1 MSPTDSLAEQ
11 KVLRRRLEDAHAAA
25 RAPLSREEV
34 TEIVRELLVSLGG
47 DMSALDMALYNELEG
62 LARYIQHARREI
74 AAIQPE
80 DINTQHIPTATDEL
94 DAVVGATEQAT
105 FQIFDACDVVSGIAG
120 SLDADNA
127 AKLTD
132 AVTRIYEAC
141 NFQDVTGQR
150 ITKVV
155 KALKHIE
162 SKVDMLVTALG
173 GGSIADGMIAESA
186 SPEDAPEILAVDPG
200 SGVPMHGPAL
210 PGQGISQ
217 DDIDA
222 LLASFD

>member
-11 KVLRRRLEDAHAAA
+11 KALRRRLDDAHAAA
-25 RAPLSREEV
+25 RVPLTREEV
-34 TEIVRELLVSLGG
+34 AEIVREALTSLGG
-47 DMSALDMALYNELEG
+47 DMSALDVALYKELEG
-62 LARYIQHARREI
+62 LARYIQHAQREV
-74 AAIQPE
+74 AALNPE
-80 DINTQHIPTATDEL
+80 DITSQHIPTANDEL

-120 SLDADNA
+120 AIDPENS

-162 SKVDMLVTALG
+162 AKVDTLVTALG
-173 GGSIADGMIAESA
+173 GGTIPQVVAAPAAIV
-186 SPEDAPEILAVDPG
+186 DAPEILAVDPG

-210 PGQGISQ
+210 PGEGISQ
-217 DDIDA
+217 ADIDA

>member
-25 RAPLSREEV
+25 REPLSRAEV
-34 TEIVRELLVSLGG
+34 KDIVREILVSLGG
-47 DMSALDMALYNELEG
+47 DMSARDMGLYNELEG
-62 LARYIQHARREI
+62 LARYIQHARREV
-74 AAIQPE
+74 ATIQPE
-80 DINTQHIPTATDEL
+80 DINTLHIPTANDEL

-120 SLDADNA
+120 AIDAENS

-162 SKVDMLVTALG
+162 AKVDMLVTVLG
-173 GGSIADGMIAESA
+173 GGALPEGAGAAVAE
-186 SPEDAPEILAVDPG
+186 PVEAPEILAVDPQ

-217 DDIDA
+217 ADIDA